1 MNVLKNKNIIKKDK
15 NVKVEKYK
23 NRWIITNTLNKE
35 VTLIVPKIYKVK
47 KDNIEINFYGKVLE
61 GEKGILV
68 KLVNRSGKV
77 VTEAGLN
84 TDLFTPKK
92 TNFFMVAL
100 RIMPYSKVEI
110 TKLNLN
116 FIDNYDEKVKE
127 GLGSDTIIIV
137 PGYPSISQKYNFSFV
152 HSKVIEYYK
161 RNFNVDVL
169 VVNSNEYSEKYKFE
183 EVNVT
188 KTDYLTARNILQ
200 EKKYKNIIVHFFMEE
215 YANLLD
221 AVDTSKSRIFIYSHG
236 ADIIYRDYNK
246 MTTKYFNIEQTINA
260 IQEQEYKRKDKI
272 LERYNKKT
280 NVKWIFGT
288 DWAKNRAEKLNNIKF
303 KNCEVIPCIIDEKI
317 FKYNEKN
324 MEDRKKI
331 FTIKKF
337 DNVNTYSIDI
347 MVRTIIEL
355 SKRECFKQLEFNIYG
370 DGTEHE
376 RLLKPLQQ
384 YKNVNIYKGFLSHN
398 EIAKIHKENGI
409 GLFPTRYETQGVSAL
424 EAAMSGLVVITGNVA
439 AVPEVFDNN
448 SKILC
453 ETENY
458 IEYANKIEEL
468 FYNPEEFCE
477 LSEQISKNV
486 CLKFDTDKIIQ
497 KEINMLNSDDSL
509 YYNVLIPEQEE
520 VILTIAIASY
530 NVEKYLINGVLSL
543 INSDVASNLEIL
555 IINDGSKDNTAEIGK
570 KLEKLTKKNG
580 KSIVKLV
587 DKENGGHGS
596 TINKGIELATGKYF
610 KLMDGDDYFDTETLE
625 RLVRHL
631 KNENVDMVLNNYVE
645 DLAVYSKKRVKSLY
659 NFMVPGIK
667 YDVEDL
673 CDEVYGFQEWG
684 PLLST
689 STYRTQML
697 KDGKFSI
704 SEKCFYVD
712 MELNT
717 YAFINAK
724 TIKYYPLDI
733 YIYYIGRAGQ
743 SVSRQSYAKNYKNH
757 EHVTLK
763 LIDEFYNNKT
773 ISEEKKKYIKN
784 KIVLPLIKCQYM
796 VVTEFLNN
804 NVGFNS
810 FDKKLKKYPELYKE
824 VKGKKIILHR
834 VTKGH
839 TIRILQIYES
849 IMRRL
854 RKS

>member
-1 MNVLKNKNIIKKDK
+1 MNILNNKNIIKKDK
-15 NVKVEKYK
+15 NVKFEKYK
-23 NRWIITNTLNKE
+23 NKWIINNTLDKE
-35 VTLIVPKIYKVK
+35 VTLIIPKIYRAK
-47 KDNIEINFYGKVLE
+47 KDNIEIEFYGKVLE
-61 GEKGILV
+61 GEKGILT

-77 VTEAGLN
+77 VTEVGIN
-84 TDLFTPKK
+84 TKLFTPKK
-92 TNFFMVAL
+92 TNFFMIAL
-100 RIMPYSKVEI
+100 RIMPFSKVEI
-110 TKLNLN
+110 SKLDLN
-116 FIDNYDEKVKE
+116 FVDNYEKNVKE
-127 GLGSDTIIIV
+127 GLDSDTVIIV
-137 PGYPSISQKYNFSFV
+137 PGYPSINKKYNFSFV
-152 HSKVIEYYK
+152 HSKVIEYNK
-161 RNFNVDVL
+161 RNLKTDVL
-169 VVNSNEYSEKYKFE
+169 VVNADEYSEKYKFE
-183 EVNVT
+183 GIKVT

-221 AVDTSKSRIFIYSHG
+221 AVDTSKSRIFIYAHG

-246 MTTKYFNIEQTINA
+246 MTTRYFNLEQPINA
-260 IQEQEYKRKDKI
+260 VQEQEYKRRDKI
-272 LERYNKKT
+272 LEKYNKKT

-288 DWAKNRAEKLNNIKF
+288 NWAKNRAEQLNNIKF

-324 MEDRKKI
+324 PEDRKKI
-331 FTIKKF
+331 FTIRKF
-337 DNVNTYSIDI
+337 DDCNTYSIDI
-347 MVRTIIEL
+347 MVRAIIEL
-355 SKRECFKQLEFNIYG
+355 SKRKCFEQLEFNIYG
-370 DGTEHE
+370 DGSEHE
-376 RLLKPLQQ
+376 RLLKPLKQ
-384 YKNVNIYKGFLSHN
+384 YKNVHIYKGFLSHN
-398 EIAKIHKENGI
+398 EISKIHKENGI

-453 ETENY
+453 EDENY
-458 IEYANKIEEL
+458 VEYANKIEEL

-477 LSEQISKNV
+477 LSKQISENIG
-486 CLKFDTDKIIQ
+486 LKFNTNEIIQ
-497 KEINMLNSDDSL
+497 KEIDMLNTDDSL
-509 YYNVLIPEQEE
+509 YYNVVIPEQEE

-530 NVEKYLINGVLSL
+530 NVEKYLVNGVLSL
-543 INSDVASNLEIL
+543 INSNVASNLEIL
-555 IINDGSKDNTAEIGK
+555 IINDGSKDHTAEIGK
-570 KLEKLTKKNG
+570 KLEKLTMKNG
-580 KSIVKLV
+580 RSIVKLV

-610 KLMDGDDYFDTETLE
+610 KLMDGDDYFDTESLE
-625 RLVRHL
+625 KLVRYL

-645 DLAVYSKKRVKSLY
+645 DLAVYSIKRVKSLY

-667 YDVEDL
+667 YYIEDL

-689 STYRTQML
+689 STYKTQML
-697 KDGKFSI
+697 KDAKFSI

-763 LIDEFYNNKT
+763 LIDEFYNNKK
-773 ISEEKKKYIKN
+773 ISKEKKKYIKN
-784 KIVLPLIKCQYM
+784 KIILPLIKCQYM

-824 VKGKKIILHR
+824 MKGKKIFLHR
-834 VTKGH
+834 LTKGH
-839 TIRILQIYES
+839 SIRILQIYES

-854 RKS
+854 RKN